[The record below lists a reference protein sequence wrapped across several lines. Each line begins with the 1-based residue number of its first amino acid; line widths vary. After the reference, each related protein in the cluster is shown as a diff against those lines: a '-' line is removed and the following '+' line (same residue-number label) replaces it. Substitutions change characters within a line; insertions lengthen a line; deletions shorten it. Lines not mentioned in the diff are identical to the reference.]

1 MLECCLFDLMSID
14 SQKEIGG
21 TIRVKMVDNVF
32 FERVAKEA
40 TFVNRVTRPVGII
53 EKLDKIKR
61 LPENNPFMGKF
72 NQEKDGDDSRIF
84 YET

>member
-1 MLECCLFDLMSID
+1 
-14 SQKEIGG
+14 
-21 TIRVKMVDNVF
+21 MVDNVI